1 MNPKAD
7 SWKILIRLTIISRLT
22 KRERKK
28 ERTQINR
35 IQNGKRQH
43 YQTYKKD
50 YKGILWNVGLETGYL
65 FL

>member
-50 YKGILWNVGLETGYL
+50 CKGIL
-65 FL
+65 